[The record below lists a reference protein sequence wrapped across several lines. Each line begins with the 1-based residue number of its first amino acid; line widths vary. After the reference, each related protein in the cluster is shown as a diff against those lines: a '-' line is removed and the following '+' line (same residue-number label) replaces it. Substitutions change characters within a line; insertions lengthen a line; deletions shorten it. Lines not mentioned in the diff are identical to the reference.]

1 MSHSRASYLGQQYTI
16 GASKFPAATN
26 ATGGGTP
33 RDTAGLQLDVGSA
46 QDLMRPES
54 VVGSQR
60 SKNVLIAKKRD
71 IALGRRLSATPT
83 LTERDTE
90 QSYGLP

>member
-1 MSHSRASYLGQQYTI
+1 
-16 GASKFPAATN
+16 
-26 ATGGGTP
+26 
-33 RDTAGLQLDVGSA
+33 
-46 QDLMRPES
+46 MRPES

-60 SKNVLIAKKRD
+60 NKNVLIANKRD

-90 QSYGLP
+90 QSYRLP